1 MTTFTPDDFQAMLQ
15 AMTQAAQSA
24 ANAAQTLQALQAQ
37 QSSSSTSLP
46 VSDNF
51 KEARRMVRQPD
62 PFGSEDHDGDLSKWQ
77 DFCVNLKASPNLKWT
92 CTVQSPTR
100 QVP

>member
-1 MTTFTPDDFQAMLQ
+1 MATFTPDDFQAMLQ
-15 AMTQAAQSA
+15 A
-24 ANAAQTLQALQAQ
+24 ANAAQTLQTLQTLQAQ

-51 KEARRMVRQPD
+51 KEASRMVRQPD
-62 PFGSEDHDGDLSKWQ
+62 PFRSEDHDSDLSKWQ
-77 DFCVNLKASPNLKWT
+77 DFCVNLKAWLFLETPNLKWT